1 MKKSRGVW
9 CNVGSSLLLAVS
21 ILSVSQVIPAHAADK
36 DKAAKQQEK
45 RMRQMVQQAQ
55 AEKQELQA
63 KFDQESAKLKQ
74 EAEAEQAKASA
85 LQGSISSANRK
96 NAALNAD
103 LEKLQ
108 QEKAKLAEEKQA
120 VQDKLAS
127 AEQQLAEARDVIRK
141 GEAERTAMQATI
153 VKKQQQVN
161 ASQEK
166 NDRLHDFGLQ
176 LVKIYD
182 KPSTYE
188 QVMRDE
194 KFTQLKRVELE
205 NILQDYRDKL
215 DEAKAVPGEIKQ

>member
-1 MKKSRGVW
+1 M
-9 CNVGSSLLLAVS
+9 CLALVAG
-21 ILSVSQVIPAHAADK
+21 VSQPAMAADK

-55 AEKQELQA
+55 AEKQELQT

-74 EAEAEQAKASA
+74 ETEAEQAKNAA
-85 LQGSISSANRK
+85 LQGSVASANRK
-96 NAALNAD
+96 NTALNAD
-103 LEKLQ
+103 LEKLRQ
-108 QEKAKLAEEKQA
+108 DKSKLENDLQALQEKFSQSEA
-120 VQDKLAS
+120 
-127 AEQQLAEARDVIRK
+127 QLAEARELNRK
-141 GEAERTAMQATI
+141 GEAERKSMQAAI
-153 VKKQQQVN
+153 INKQQQVN

-166 NDRLHDFGLQ
+166 NARLHDFGLQ

-215 DEAKAVPGEIKQ
+215 DEARVVPGEIKR

>member
-1 MKKSRGVW
+1 MRS
-9 CNVGSSLLLAVS
+9 VGIAMCLALVAG
-21 ILSVSQVIPAHAADK
+21 VSQPAMAADK

-55 AEKQELQA
+55 AEKQELQT

-74 EAEAEQAKASA
+74 ETEAEQAKNAA
-85 LQGSISSANRK
+85 LQGSVASANRK
-96 NAALNAD
+96 NTALNAE
-103 LEKLQ
+103 LEKLRQ
-108 QEKAKLAEEKQA
+108 DKSKLENDLQALQEKFSQSEA
-120 VQDKLAS
+120 
-127 AEQQLAEARDVIRK
+127 QLAEARELNRK
-141 GEAERTAMQATI
+141 GEAERKSMQAAI
-153 VKKQQQVN
+153 INKQQQVN

-166 NDRLHDFGLQ
+166 NARLHDFGLQ

-215 DEAKAVPGEIKQ
+215 DEARVVPGEIKR

>member
-1 MKKSRGVW
+1 M
-9 CNVGSSLLLAVS
+9 CLALVAG
-21 ILSVSQVIPAHAADK
+21 VSQPAMAADK

-55 AEKQELQA
+55 AEKQELQT

-74 EAEAEQAKASA
+74 ETEAEQAKNAA
-85 LQGSISSANRK
+85 LQGSVASANRK
-96 NAALNAD
+96 NTALNAD
-103 LEKLQ
+103 LEKLRQ
-108 QEKAKLAEEKQA
+108 DKSKLENDLQALQEKFSQSEA
-120 VQDKLAS
+120 
-127 AEQQLAEARDVIRK
+127 QLAEARELNRK
-141 GEAERTAMQATI
+141 GEAERKSMQAAI
-153 VKKQQQVN
+153 INKQQQVN

-166 NDRLHDFGLQ
+166 NARLHDFGLQ

-205 NILQDYRDKL
+205 NILQDFRDKL
-215 DEAKAVPGEIKQ
+215 DEARVVPGEIKR

>member
-1 MKKSRGVW
+1 M
-9 CNVGSSLLLAVS
+9 CLALVAG
-21 ILSVSQVIPAHAADK
+21 VSQPAMAADK

-55 AEKQELQA
+55 AEKQELQT

-74 EAEAEQAKASA
+74 ETEAEQAKNAA
-85 LQGSISSANRK
+85 LQGSVASANRK
-96 NAALNAD
+96 NTALNAD
-103 LEKLQ
+103 LEKLRQ
-108 QEKAKLAEEKQA
+108 DKSKLENDLQALQEKFSQSEA
-120 VQDKLAS
+120 
-127 AEQQLAEARDVIRK
+127 QLAEARELNRK
-141 GEAERTAMQATI
+141 GEAERKSMQAAI
-153 VKKQQQVN
+153 INKQQQVN

-166 NDRLHDFGLQ
+166 NARLHDFGLQ

-205 NILQDYRDKL
+205 NILQDYLDKL
-215 DEAKAVPGEIKQ
+215 DEARVVPGEIKR

>member
-1 MKKSRGVW
+1 M
-9 CNVGSSLLLAVS
+9 CLALVAG
-21 ILSVSQVIPAHAADK
+21 VSQPAMAADK

-55 AEKQELQA
+55 AEKQELQS

-74 EAEAEQAKASA
+74 ETEAEQAKNAA
-85 LQGSISSANRK
+85 LQGSVASANRK
-96 NAALNAD
+96 NTALNAD
-103 LEKLQ
+103 LEKLHQ
-108 QEKAKLAEEKQA
+108 DKSKLENDLQALQEKFSQSEA
-120 VQDKLAS
+120 
-127 AEQQLAEARDVIRK
+127 QLAEARELNRK
-141 GEAERTAMQATI
+141 GEAERKSMQAAI
-153 VKKQQQVN
+153 INKQQQVN

-166 NDRLHDFGLQ
+166 NARLHDFGLQ

-215 DEAKAVPGEIKQ
+215 DEARVVPGEIKR